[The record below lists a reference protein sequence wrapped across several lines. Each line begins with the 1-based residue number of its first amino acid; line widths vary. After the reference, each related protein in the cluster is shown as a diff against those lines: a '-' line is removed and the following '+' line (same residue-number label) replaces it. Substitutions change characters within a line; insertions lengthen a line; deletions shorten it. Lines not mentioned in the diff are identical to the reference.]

1 MIDGERSIVK
11 APSITKEAKAFNAL
25 AIDDTIQGMK
35 KASILE
41 RQVREAEIEKAEAE
55 AIRNQVEQEIP
66 IPTGDEI
73 RADFENGEYR

>member
-11 APSITKEAKAFNAL
+11 SPSITKEEKAFNAL
-25 AIDDTIQGMK
+25 AIDDIIQGMK

-41 RQVREAEIEKAEAE
+41 RQVREAEIEKAE

>member
-11 APSITKEAKAFNAL
+11 SPSITKEAKAFNAL

-41 RQVREAEIEKAEAE
+41 RQVREAEIEKAEA
-55 AIRNQVEQEIP
+55 IRNQVKQEIP

>member
-1 MIDGERSIVK
+1 
-11 APSITKEAKAFNAL
+11 
-25 AIDDTIQGMK
+25 MK

-41 RQVREAEIEKAEAE
+41 RQVREAEIEKAEA
-55 AIRNQVEQEIP
+55 IRNQVKQEIP